1 MKKVISSGLVIL
13 LLNATLVAAPLA
25 VVHDPGSQKI
35 LSNLILRPKKQTG
48 ETLFGVADPEKSNLL
63 IKPADI
69 NFEDEQESFAQ
80 FRGHYAAY
88 WMLFM
93 AMLITDAA
101 WED

>member
-1 MKKVISSGLVIL
+1 MKHLISSGLILL
-13 LLNATLVAAPLA
+13 LLNATLVAALLT
-25 VVHDPGSQKI
+25 VIHDPGSQKV
-35 LSNLILRPKKQTG
+35 LTKLILRPEQKLGGQ
-48 ETLFGVADPEKSNLL
+48 LFGVADPEKSNLL

-69 NFEDEQESFAQ
+69 NFEEEQESFAQ